1 MKPILYISTLGLVA
15 FMINACSSDNNAL
28 STNEC
33 PQNTLCLYTNV
44 SVSQNIMPNAYKANI
59 RITESDTLRKG
70 GEIEPTTKKDIANT
84 LNDIIALSKKS
95 GFCEGG
101 NQVLRPNIQYKDGAA
116 RDTVGY
122 TLGFSLECD
131 VPSKKKKEYDSFIAE
146 IDKKI
151 NKNKYLSFLAP
162 NVNVIATSESLQEA
176 QDKAFEKA
184 LKLAKNKE
192 DKYLKI
198 AGKKCA
204 LSSADSLNT
213 HSIQP
218 KFARLETSNMSA
230 YADTSWELPMPKE
243 QEITAK
249 IQVKYIC
256 K

>member
-101 NQVLRPNIQYKDGAA
+101 NHDLRPNIQYKDGAA
-116 RDTVGY
+116 RDTVY
-122 TLGFSLECD
+122 MN
-131 VPSKKKKEYDSFIAE
+131 EYMFY
-146 IDKKI
+146 I

-192 DKYLKI
+192 DEYSKI